1 MNDRLDRL
9 VRNCAPD
16 VLAYLVRRVVDAE
29 DAADLLGDVFVA
41 LASRPARIPEDATEA
56 RMWAFGV
63 ARRVFLAHRRR
74 AHTELVEAETLRGL
88 LLAENAQGHD
98 DDVDRLFARDAV
110 DALPPRQR
118 EVVILVHWD
127 GFTLADAAK
136 HLGIRASTARA
147 LYQRARE
154 SLRVGLSEPSKSMSS
169 MLPDEMRPPLRGSKA
184 AAIRELSADLGHG

>member
-1 MNDRLDRL
+1 MSDRLDRL
-9 VRNCAPD
+9 VRDCAPD
-16 VLAYLVRRVVDAE
+16 VLAYLVRRLVDPE

-56 RMWAFGV
+56 RMWAFGI
-63 ARRVFLAHRRR
+63 ARRVLVAHRRR
-74 AHTELVEAETLRGL
+74 AHTELVGAETLRGL
-88 LLAENAQGHD
+88 LLADNAQGHD
-98 DDVDRLFARDAV
+98 DDADRLFVRDVV

-136 HLGIRASTARA
+136 HLGIRASTART

-154 SLRVGLSEPSKSMSS
+154 TLRVGLSEPTEPITSG
-169 MLPDEMRPPLRGSKA
+169 LPNESTLPLRPKVEGSG
-184 AAIRELSADLGHG
+184 RS